1 MRQESDL
8 ATGVKRKVIM
18 EHKGDLHPQI
28 IIVDET
34 GKILGLYPIP
44 EKAHIE
50 VEEGESVTAGTL
62 LAKTPRE
69 ISRTEDIT
77 GGLPRV
83 AEIFEARKPKEPA
96 VMSEIDGT
104 VEVGEKRRGKRTI
117 LVKSETGMEIEH
129 LVPRGKHLKIHRG
142 DNIKAGSP
150 LVEGPLILQDILR
163 ISGEEELQTYML
175 KEVQNVYR
183 SQNVPIDDKHIE
195 IIIGQMLRKV
205 KVDDVGDTSLLPGQ
219 IFDKF
224 KFKDENK
231 KIIEKGGKPAT
242 AKPMLSGIT
251 KASLQSDSFI
261 SAASFQETTKVLT
274 RAALEGKID
283 GLVGLKENVILGHLV
298 PAGTGYKSY
307 CSLYAV
313 PTGEFAQK
321 GMDKLENKE
330 LVTSN

>member
-1 MRQESDL
+1 
-8 ATGVKRKVIM
+8 
-18 EHKGDLHPQI
+18 
-28 IIVDET
+28 
-34 GKILGLYPIP
+34 
-44 EKAHIE
+44 
-50 VEEGESVTAGTL
+50 
-62 LAKTPRE
+62 
-69 ISRTEDIT
+69 
-77 GGLPRV
+77 
-83 AEIFEARKPKEPA
+83 
-96 VMSEIDGT
+96 
-104 VEVGEKRRGKRTI
+104 
-117 LVKSETGMEIEH
+117 
-129 LVPRGKHLKIHRG
+129 
-142 DNIKAGSP
+142 
-150 LVEGPLILQDILR
+150 
-163 ISGEEELQTYML
+163 ML

>member
-1 MRQESDL
+1 M
-8 ATGVKRKVIM
+8 
-18 EHKGDLHPQI
+18 
-28 IIVDET
+28 
-34 GKILGLYPIP
+34 
-44 EKAHIE
+44 
-50 VEEGESVTAGTL
+50 
-62 LAKTPRE
+62 
-69 ISRTEDIT
+69 
-77 GGLPRV
+77 PRV

-96 VMSEIDGT
+96 VMSEIDGV

-129 LVPRGKHLKIHRG
+129 LVPRGKHLKVHRG
-142 DNIKAGSP
+142 DRIKAGNP

-195 IIIGQMLRKV
+195 IIIAQMLRKV

-219 IFDKF
+219 IIDKF
-224 KFKDENK
+224 RFKEENK

-242 AKPMLSGIT
+242 AKPLLMGIT

-274 RAALEGKID
+274 RAALEGKVD

-298 PAGTGYKSY
+298 PAGTGYKTY
-307 CSLYAV
+307 CSLSAV
-313 PTGEFAQK
+313 PVEVPAPEEGEK
-321 GMDKLENKE
+321 YEEKE
-330 LVTSN
+330 IVPSI